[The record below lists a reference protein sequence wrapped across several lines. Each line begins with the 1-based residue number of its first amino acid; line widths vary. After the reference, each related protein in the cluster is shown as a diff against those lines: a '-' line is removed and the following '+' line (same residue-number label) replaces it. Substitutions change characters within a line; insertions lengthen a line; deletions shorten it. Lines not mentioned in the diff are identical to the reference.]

1 MHFKLIVAFVE
12 DNKTDEIMEAAREA
26 GATGCTVI
34 NNARGEGLKEN
45 KTFFGLT
52 LASQRDV
59 ILLLV
64 EEHLSRQIL
73 ESIAAAGQFEEA
85 PGTGVAFQLEI
96 EDTIGMGS
104 QEKTIEEEIEDD
116 EEPEEEPRA

>member
-12 DNKTDEIMEAAREA
+12 DKKTDEIMEAAREA

-34 NNARGEGLKEN
+34 NNARGEGIEEN
-45 KTFFGLT
+45 KSFFGLT

-64 EEHLSRQIL
+64 EEHLSRNIL
-73 ESIAAAGQFEEA
+73 EHIGKVGEFDEK
-85 PGTGVAFQLEI
+85 PGTGIAVAI
-96 EDTIGMGS
+96 DVEDAVGVVHQSEELGEVVE
-104 QEKTIEEEIEDD
+104 EKI
-116 EEPEEEPRA
+116 

>member
-52 LASQRDV
+52 LATQRDV

-64 EEHLSRQIL
+64 EEHLSRHIL
-73 ESIAAAGQFEEA
+73 EHIGDVGEFDAK
-85 PGTGVAFQLEI
+85 PGTGIAVLIDVEDAVGVMHQSAELGEI
-96 EDTIGMGS
+96 V
-104 QEKTIEEEIEDD
+104 EEQI
-116 EEPEEEPRA
+116 